1 MLLAQKKKKLY
12 IRFIIKINYITL
24 TKYENVRKLIFHIAK
39 KM

>member
-1 MLLAQKKKKLY
+1 MLLAPKRKLY
-12 IRFIIKINYITL
+12 IRFIIKINYMTL